1 MTGVLVKRENL
12 DRDIQREKTMWG
24 IREEHH
30 VEMKAE
36 MEQCFR
42 KPRKGKDYPQTARS

>member
-12 DRDIQREKTMWG
+12 DGDMQREKTMWG
-24 IREEHH
+24 IHEEHH

-36 MEQCFR
+36 M
-42 KPRKGKDYPQTARS
+42 A